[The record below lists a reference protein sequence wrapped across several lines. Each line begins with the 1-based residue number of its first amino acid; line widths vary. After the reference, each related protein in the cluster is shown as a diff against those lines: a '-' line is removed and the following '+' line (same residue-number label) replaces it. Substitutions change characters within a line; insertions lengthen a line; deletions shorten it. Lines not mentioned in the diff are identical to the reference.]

1 MDEATRRLLEVTEKP
16 IFPPLYN
23 GVKLPAGEDAFEAA
37 LAAARQGA
45 DPATLFWEDREDRV
59 ELAIVLQPEQ
69 ALAEALP
76 VLHVGMIGIG
86 DALGAIVPPHVAV
99 MFGWPDRVE
108 VNGGLAGGLRLA
120 APEGCALDAV
130 PDWLVLGLTILVKR
144 ELIGGEEP
152 GMDPTRTV
160 LHEEGCGELTVPYI
174 LEAFSRHFL
183 LWVSRFGEEG
193 LRPVAA
199 HWLERGSG
207 YKESV
212 ALSYAGEQHAGIF
225 TGLDDSG
232 GMLLQ
237 TETVEALPLSAVLAG
252 PSWVL

>member
-1 MDEATRRLLEVTEKP
+1 MQPAPLSTRLHRVTAGNPLALLE
-16 IFPPLYN
+16 LRDQ
-23 GVKLPAGEDAFEAA
+23 LDH
-37 LAAARQGA
+37 L
-45 DPATLFWEDREDRV
+45 D
-59 ELAIVLQPEQ
+59 
-69 ALAEALP
+69 ALP
-76 VLHVGMIGIG
+76 PSAHWLYFLETPIHSQLAVDGPAKKGGLLPPVPLRVVVGAVLVSRDGRNI
-86 DALGAIVPPHVAV
+86 DKRLFAV
-99 MFGWPDRVE
+99 RGSILAMFGW
-108 VNGGLAGGLRLA
+108 
-120 APEGCALDAV
+120 
-130 PDWLVLGLTILVKR
+130 VLGLTILVKR
-144 ELIGGEEP
+144 ALIGGEEP

-160 LHEEGCGELTVPYI
+160 LHEEGCGELTVPDI

>member
-16 IFPPLYN
+16 IFPSVYD
-23 GVKLPAGEDAFEAA
+23 GVKLPAGEDAFEASVN
-37 LAAARQGA
+37 AARQGA

-86 DALGAIVPPHVAV
+86 DALGAIVPPQVAV

-120 APEGCALDAV
+120 APDGCALDAV

-160 LHEEGCGELTVPYI
+160 LHEEGCGELTVPDI

-212 ALSYAGEQHAGIF
+212 ALSVAGAQYAGQF

>member
-1 MDEATRRLLEVTEKP
+1 MEEATRSLLEVTEKP
-16 IFPPLYN
+16 VFPPVYE
-23 GVKLPAGEDAFEAA
+23 GVRLPAGEDAFDAA

-45 DPATLFWEDREDRV
+45 DPATLFWEDRADRV
-59 ELAIVLQPEQ
+59 ELAIVLHPEQ
-69 ALAEALP
+69 SLAQALP
-76 VLHVGMIGIG
+76 ILHVGMIGIG
-86 DALGAIVPPHVAV
+86 DALGAIVPPQVAV
-99 MFGWPDRVE
+99 TFAWPDRIE
-108 VNGGLAGGLRLA
+108 VNGGLAGGFRLA
-120 APEGCALDAV
+120 APEGCAADAV
-130 PDWLVLGLTILVKR
+130 PDWLVLGLTILVQR

-152 GMDPTRTV
+152 GMDPTRTA
-160 LHEEGCGELTVPYI
+160 LHEEGCGELTVPDI

-183 LWVSRFGEEG
+183 LWVNRFGEEG